1 MATKTTTTCLQL
13 QKDLYKRFKQKC
25 KENFSSVTKAFNL
38 FMKSELE
45 KEEKE
50 KCI

>member
-25 KENFSSVTKAFNL
+25 KENFSTVTKEFNL
-38 FMKSELE
+38 FMRNELE
-45 KEEKE
+45 KEDK
-50 KCI
+50 K